1 MLRHLTAPN
10 LFLFAQGSQS
20 SGQPA
25 CLSPSAMI
33 PVPTRLSWTVQITL
47 CQASEDARR
56 VNSSL
61 QMLNL
66 QDNLCKARKLTTMLN
81 YLCCSLQLQVR
92 YIFRSRTFLQ
102 TTSASDDCNVQFSFQ
117 RRVSAQ
123 QRVEIITAARS
134 GSSPHAST
142 NQPPI
147 SLDKRIFGLFP
158 GEISHNSR

>member
-1 MLRHLTAPN
+1 MHQAPS
-10 LFLFAQGSQS
+10 LS
-20 SGQPA
+20 
-25 CLSPSAMI
+25 CLSPPAMT
-33 PVPTRLSWTVQITL
+33 PVQTTLSWTVQITL

-56 VNSSL
+56 GNWSL

-66 QDNLCKARKLTTMLN
+66 QDNLCGARELNPRLN
-81 YLCCSLQLQVR
+81 YLCCSLQLQECS
-92 YIFRSRTFLQ
+92 IFTSRTFLP
-102 TTSASDDCNVQFSFQ
+102 TSPASDDRNVQFSFQ
-117 RRVSAQ
+117 PRVSAQ

-147 SLDKRIFGLFP
+147 SPDKRIFGLFP